1 MFSAKVS
8 NEHMFKNLN
17 GLLFD
22 LSVILQLLSPVVNND
37 RPSVVL
43 TTPVVWRQS
52 RTGARRTILWRHSY
66 FEWVAV

>member
-37 RPSVVL
+37 RLSVVL
-43 TTPVVWRQS
+43 TTPVV
-52 RTGARRTILWRHSY
+52 
-66 FEWVAV
+66 